1 MKGMILA
8 AGLGT
13 RLKPY
18 TLHHPKALY
27 PYEGRPLIWHA
38 VQHLRLAG
46 ILEIIVNVHHFADQ
60 IIAYLDRNEFSDCHI
75 TISDEQGSLL
85 ETGGGVKNAEWFFR
99 NAGDFVVRNVDIIS
113 DLDLNAMIR
122 FHQAADHL
130 ATLAVRQRT
139 SGRYLLFDNE
149 MKLSGWE
156 NIKTGEQVLVKDNGK
171 LLQPY
176 AFSGIQ
182 CLNSRIFPL
191 ITEEGSFSLTTL
203 YLRLA
208 KSFEIYGYPE
218 KGGLW
223 LDAGSGLPG
232 RTQGG

>member
-18 TLHHPKALY
+18 TLYHPKALY

-38 VQHLRLAG
+38 IQHLRSAG
-46 ILEIIVNVHHFADQ
+46 IREIIINVHHFADQ
-60 IIAYLDRNEFSDCHI
+60 IRAFLNQDEFRDCQV
-75 TISDEQGSLL
+75 TISDEHDFLL
-85 ETGGGVKNAEWFFR
+85 ETGGGVKKAAWFFR
-99 NAGDFVVRNVDIIS
+99 NTGDFVVRNVDIIS
-113 DLDLNAMIR
+113 GLDLNAIIR
-122 FHQAADHL
+122 HHQEGNHL
-130 ATLAVRQRT
+130 ATLAVRRRH

-156 NIKTGEQVLVKDNGK
+156 NRKTGEQLLVTDNGIP
-171 LLQPY
+171 LQPY

-182 CLNSRIFPL
+182 CLNSRIFPQ
-191 ITEEGSFSLTTL
+191 ITEEGSFSLVSL

-208 KSFEIYGYPE
+208 KRGEIFGYPE
-218 KGGLW
+218 KEGLW
-223 LDAGSGLPG
+223 LDAGSGFSSG
-232 RTQGG
+232 TQSG